1 MVKDLKKIADLLD
14 KERFFREADLL
25 DNILIKVSEDTINYE
40 DDEEESD
47 EEESDDDYISALT
60 MVIEKVSSS
69 PESVEKREQLRVL
82 NSLLEEL
89 F

>member
-47 EEESDDDYISALT
+47 DDYISALT

>member
-14 KERFFREADLL
+14 KERFFKEADLL
-25 DNILIKVSEDTINYE
+25 DNILIKVSEDTMDY
-40 DDEEESD
+40 DEEEY
-47 EEESDDDYISALT
+47 DDDYISALT